1 MNKKVKQIKIDIR
14 EVVFSNE
21 EGKSFCDIFI
31 YEPENIDEQSLGSLY
46 ILGEVV
52 NFPSNSSYLIN
63 LLASIAKKEFYSDS
77 KKSTTESLEASLHK
91 VNSTLSDMAEQGNID
106 WIGNLNM
113 IFCAYKNEELH
124 LSQAGEIKTILI
136 RDKQITDIGKNV
148 ISETNSHPIRTFAN
162 IASGEL
168 EIGDLVLFATPELF
182 NVFSTEKLKQLSS
195 SLDTEEL
202 AEAVQNAI
210 EKEKDINTMGLFIM
224 KVEEEKEEEF
234 THIEIKSQV
243 IIEKEEIVPIHQ
255 EEEEKKE
262 EENIFSIEKPESE
275 KGLVNEKRISL
286 EDIIKEYE
294 ADNENE
300 FENIENPKSV
310 ETIIE
315 EREQVEFLEK
325 NNFDKK
331 PDSEETDKFL
341 QALDEESNVSLLD
354 NLSNKLK
361 GIMNKESLVSLIN
374 LVKNFLSSIQKILR
388 KDNFNQ
394 DSSQKISFSS
404 ERKKIILASFIL
416 ILIILTGGLL
426 LENKKKLDEENYQ
439 NYQNLIIKAEEKIS
453 QAEIKSINSP
463 SDARGYLLEA
473 RGIIRE
479 KDRSLTGKNYQ
490 DLNNKSSDLINKIQ
504 NQLDILDFVEK
515 IENPRIV
522 IDLNQFENTKN
533 ATKIFESGNKY
544 FVLGQ
549 DNITFSEIN
558 IAEKNVKN
566 FDIGNIEKIK
576 NLDISSFMKKTD
588 EIIFLKNENKLE
600 ILNSSRKTIT
610 SESINFVDNAFATK
624 EIASYSNYLYLLSP
638 ESNQIY
644 KYKRLTNG
652 FDDGVKWLT
661 EEMDIK
667 NSVSIAIDGS
677 IYLLNSDGLINKF
690 RTGNQEL
697 FAIEIPS
704 NPIPSTA
711 RIYTNS
717 NLKYLYVTDSENKRV
732 ALFDK
737 TTGILVK
744 QYTSEKFND
753 IKNIVIDSEEEKIY
767 ILNGS
772 EIFEIEIKI

>member
-124 LSQAGEIKTILI
+124 LSQAGEIKTMLI

-195 SLDTEEL
+195 SLDTEDL
-202 AEAVQNAI
+202 AGAVQDAI
-210 EKEKDINTMGLFIM
+210 EKEKDVNTMGLFIM
-224 KVEEEKEEEF
+224 KVGEEKEEEF
-234 THIEIKSQV
+234 THVEIKSQ
-243 IIEKEEIVPIHQ
+243 ITTEKEEAVPMLQ
-255 EEEEKKE
+255 EEKTKKD
-262 EENIFSIEKPESE
+262 ENIFLTEKSE
-275 KGLVNEKRISL
+275 NEKELVNEKRISL

-294 ADNENE
+294 EDNKND
-300 FENIENPKSV
+300 FENKKNPELKL
-310 ETIIE
+310 EKIIE
-315 EREQVEFLEK
+315 DREKIEFLEK
-325 NNFDKK
+325 NNLNEEQK
-331 PDSEETDKFL
+331 SEETNKFL
-341 QALDEESNVSLLD
+341 QALDEDQKTNLL
-354 NLSNKLK
+354 NNISNKLK
-361 GIMNKESLVSLIN
+361 SLINKESLLHVIDKIKRIIFSL
-374 LVKNFLSSIQKILR
+374 KKILER
-388 KDNFNQ
+388 DDVNQ
-394 DSSQKISFSS
+394 DPTQELASLSK
-404 ERKKIILASFIL
+404 RKKLILATFIL

-426 LENKKKLDEENYQ
+426 SEIKKKSDEENLQ
-439 NYQNLIIKAEEKIS
+439 NYQNLIIKVEEKIS
-453 QAEIKSINSP
+453 QAEIESINSP

-473 RGIIRE
+473 REIIKE
-479 KDRSLTGKNYQ
+479 KNSSLTGKTYQ
-490 DLNNKSSDLINKIQ
+490 DLNNKTNSLINKIQ
-504 NQLDILDFVEK
+504 NQLDILDLVEK
-515 IENPRIV
+515 IENPVIT
-522 IDLNQFENTKN
+522 IDLSQFESTKN
-533 ATKIFESGNKY
+533 AEKIFENDKEY
-544 FVLGQ
+544 FILGQ
-549 DNITFSEIN
+549 DNMMFSEISL
-558 IAEKNVKN
+558 AEKSVKN
-566 FDIGNIEKIK
+566 FDIGNIDHIK
-576 NLDISSFMKKTD
+576 NLDISSNMKKTN
-588 EIIFLKNENKLE
+588 EIIFLKNKNEIE
-600 ILNSSRKTIT
+600 ILNSNKKTIT
-610 SESINFVDNAFATK
+610 SESINFIDNAFATK
-624 EIASYSNYLYLLSP
+624 DIASYSNYLYFLSP
-638 ESNQIY
+638 ESSQIY

-652 FDDGVKWLT
+652 FDEGIQWLT
-661 EEMDIK
+661 GEVDIK
-667 NSVSIAIDGS
+667 DSVSIAIDGS
-677 IYLLNSDGLINKF
+677 IYLLNSDGSINKF

-711 RIYTNS
+711 KIYTNS
-717 NLKYLYVTDSENKRV
+717 NLKYLYVTDLENKRV
-732 ALFDK
+732 LLFNK
-737 TTGILVK
+737 TTGNLVK
-744 QYTSEKFND
+744 QYTSEKFHN
-753 IKNIVIDSEEEKIY
+753 IKNIVIDSKEEKIY
-767 ILNGS
+767 ILNGN